1 MKENK
6 SGWQF
11 PKALEIIKC
20 KEGNKEFMKER
31 PARRPFGNT
40 VLICEFL
47 VWCRHVVLL
56 LDNQPPEAIS
66 A

>member
-1 MKENK
+1 MKDNK

-40 VLICEFL
+40 APFPSM
-47 VWCRHVVLL
+47 VVIY
-56 LDNQPPEAIS
+56 NGERVKNE
-66 A
+66 